1 MTLVNFSQRSREILG
16 CDIGDSGIEA
26 AVPRELSRA
35 GGTGPVAV
43 PAPNGPRGWPPLA
56 ETAQRCPDTAGRR
69 GQQPPENV
77 PSVPVAPGDPSPPRP
92 AVAKKGPRRTT
103 LEQIAAAAEAG
114 LLEPHADGRWWRLRT
129 PKSKFAAFMGVSPSA
144 LSERLVV
151 LASSGLATHEGR
163 ALLVDV
169 DQISQRLQGEI
180 ADDASIRVRNLLERF
195 FAETAAAD
203 GTARYVDADGAPVS
217 LGDVAR
223 AAGFTSRG
231 TAAYHLQKLAA
242 AAGCASGKRDQRLGT
257 AAADLADALL
267 EVAACEH
274 DSPESEQ
281 AVLSEIRAAAARLR
295 RLAAQSEVA
304 RRQPEAARRQPEA
317 ARRQPEAA
325 RRQPEAA
332 RRQPEAARRQP
343 EAARRQPEAARR
355 QPEAARRQPEAARR
369 QPEVNTHDHEM
380 SMINKSSH
388 THTHTAETRTE
399 DPPGLTL
406 DQMTILLGPLITI
419 AEARGMRSVNVEA
432 VVRAAA
438 GKTAEDISGAV
449 KLLCQHADTRRIN
462 NIGGVL
468 VAALKKNSPEYF
480 PQGRNRVEHTLPF
493 DAAPPERQRI
503 PPGPV
508 PQTRAPPLDAWSAAE
523 TAARLQDLR
532 RHLADHRRAA
542 H

>member
-1 MTLVNFSQRSREILG
+1 MTPIVNVSQRSREILG
-16 CDIGDSGIEA
+16 CDIGDSESEA
-26 AVPRELSRA
+26 AVLRERSRA

-43 PAPNGPRGWPPLA
+43 PVPNGPRGWTPRA

-69 GQQPPENV
+69 GRQPPEDV
-77 PSVPVAPGDPSPPRP
+77 PSAPVAPGDLSPAQP

-163 ALLVDV
+163 VLLVDV
-169 DQISQRLQGEI
+169 DQISQRLQGDL

-195 FAETAAAD
+195 FAEMPAAD
-203 GTARYVDADGAPVS
+203 GTAQYVDADGAPVS

-242 AAGCASGKRDQRLGT
+242 AAGCASGKRDQQLGT

-274 DSPESEQ
+274 DSPETDQ
-281 AVLSEIRAAAARLR
+281 AVLSEIHAAAARLR
-295 RLAAQSEVA
+295 RLAAQPEVA
-304 RRQPEAARRQPEA
+304 RRQPEV
-317 ARRQPEAA
+317 
-325 RRQPEAA
+325 
-332 RRQPEAARRQP
+332 
-343 EAARRQPEAARR
+343 
-355 QPEAARRQPEAARR
+355 ARR
-369 QPEVNTHDHEM
+369 QPEVARRQPEITHDHEM

-406 DQMTILLGPLITI
+406 DQMTILLGPLIKI
-419 AEARGMRSVNVEA
+419 AEARGMRSVNVEV

-438 GKTAEDISGAV
+438 GKTAADISGAV
-449 KLLCQHADTRRIN
+449 KLLCQHADTRIN

-493 DAAPPERQRI
+493 DAASPERQRI

-508 PQTRAPPLDAWSAAE
+508 PQTRAPPPDAWSADE

-532 RHLADHRRAA
+532 RSLPSLRRAA

>member
-69 GQQPPENV
+69 GRQPPEDV
-77 PSVPVAPGDPSPPRP
+77 PSAPVAPGDLSPAQP

-163 ALLVDV
+163 VLLVDV
-169 DQISQRLQGEI
+169 DQISQRLQGDL

-195 FAETAAAD
+195 FAEMPAAD
-203 GTARYVDADGAPVS
+203 GTAQYVDADGAPVS

-223 AAGFTSRG
+223 AAGFTSRS

-257 AAADLADALL
+257 PAADLADALL

-274 DSPESEQ
+274 DSPENEQ
-281 AVLSEIRAAAARLR
+281 AALSEIRAAAAARLR
-295 RLAAQSEVA
+295 RLAAQPEVA
-304 RRQPEAARRQPEA
+304 RRQPEVARRQPEV
-317 ARRQPEAA
+317 
-325 RRQPEAA
+325 
-332 RRQPEAARRQP
+332 
-343 EAARRQPEAARR
+343 
-355 QPEAARRQPEAARR
+355 ARR

-388 THTHTAETRTE
+388 THTAETRTE

-406 DQMTILLGPLITI
+406 DHMTILLGPLIKI
-419 AEARGMRSVNVEA
+419 AEARGMRPVNVEA

-480 PQGRNRVEHTLPF
+480 PPGRNRVEHTLPF

-508 PQTRAPPLDAWSAAE
+508 PQTRAPPLDAWSADE

>member
-1 MTLVNFSQRSREILG
+1 MLAP
-16 CDIGDSGIEA
+16 DD
-26 AVPRELSRA
+26 LS
-35 GGTGPVAV
+35 
-43 PAPNGPRGWPPLA
+43 PA
-56 ETAQRCPDTAGRR
+56 Q
-69 GQQPPENV
+69 
-77 PSVPVAPGDPSPPRP
+77 P

-151 LASSGLATHEGR
+151 LASSGLATHAGR
-163 ALLVDV
+163 VLLVDV

-195 FAETAAAD
+195 FAEMPAAD

-231 TAAYHLQKLAA
+231 TAADHLQKLAA

-274 DSPESEQ
+274 DSPETEQ

-295 RLAAQSEVA
+295 RLAAQPEVA
-304 RRQPEAARRQPEA
+304 RRQPEV
-317 ARRQPEAA
+317 
-325 RRQPEAA
+325 
-332 RRQPEAARRQP
+332 
-343 EAARRQPEAARR
+343 
-355 QPEAARRQPEAARR
+355 ARR
-369 QPEVNTHDHEM
+369 QPEVARRQPEVARRQPEVARRQPEVARRQPEITHDHEM
-380 SMINKSSH
+380 SMINKLS
-388 THTHTAETRTE
+388 HTHTAETRTG
-399 DPPGLTL
+399 DPPGLTF

-419 AEARGMRSVNVEA
+419 AEARGMGSVNVEV

-438 GKTAEDISGAV
+438 GRTAEDISGAV

-468 VAALKKNSPEYF
+468 VAALKKDSPEYF
-480 PQGRNRVEHTLPF
+480 GQGRNRVEHTRPF

-503 PPGPV
+503 RPGPV
-508 PQTRAPPLDAWSAAE
+508 PQPRAPTLDAWSADE

-532 RHLADHRRAA
+532 RSLPSLRRAA